1 MDKDD
6 QEQGLLKRLK
16 DIEDKNEGQFKT
28 KNKIENIKEVTD
40 FI

>member
-1 MDKDD
+1 MDKND

-16 DIEDKNEGQFKT
+16 DIEDKNEGQFKI